1 MTKDNRQTAKFIKS
15 MIRHLEKDYD
25 GLIAVLKQI
34 PTDDPL
40 NKLLQDQLKG
50 NLVDIVQDRK
60 SKLRN
65 YRSIVVLGKLHTNKI
80 IRKKKCLLVSLFCY
94 RDAINRRKRF
104 YMHVEQITF
113 HL

>member
-1 MTKDNRQTAKFIKS
+1 
-15 MIRHLEKDYD
+15 MIRHLEKDYN
-25 GLIAVLKQI
+25 GLIDVLKQI

-50 NLVDIVQDRK
+50 NLIDIVQDRK

-65 YRSIVVLGKLHTNKI
+65 YRSIVVLGKLRANKI

-94 RDAINRRKRF
+94 RIAMNRCKAFLYACRTNNCSP
-104 YMHVEQITF
+104 VNQCV
-113 HL
+113 